1 MNPMHARRARGFTLI
16 ELLAAIALFGILSA
30 MLFQMIKNGLDLWK
44 TGETRKE
51 SIEKTTALIDQLA
64 SDLSMLV
71 SEQQPGAVDA
81 PVRFVSDYGLFDLDG
96 DKAEEAYVQRLRF
109 VRACPEER
117 FDARLRSAGETAGA
131 AGTSD
136 DLTVGGGAAARAPG
150 GLAEIAYTTIR
161 LPAPKGTDPAP
172 MKLVRM
178 FRTPIASADSVF
190 AQGALDDAKRVL
202 QDGTVMADNV
212 LYLGFVFWSR
222 DTRSWDDEVNSP
234 EGPLSTWDSTRAT
247 LLDRNGPNRFL
258 LAKDKT
264 SLARSDDD
272 VVPRFVRVT
281 LVLEQDE
288 DEARRLFL
296 GADLAASA
304 KSMRVS
310 DLRAFEMGSRAHKFV
325 KVDSEWI
332 AYTDVVA
339 GEVRVLRGQRGTAAV
354 QHAEGARI
362 HFGETI
368 ERTIEIP
375 VYREDWNDE

>member
-1 MNPMHARRARGFTLI
+1 MNPLHARRARGFTLV

-51 SIEKTTALIDQLA
+51 SIEKTTALVDQLV

-71 SEQQPGAVDA
+71 AEQVPGATDA
-81 PVRFVSDYGLFDLDG
+81 PVRLVSDYGLFDLDG
-96 DKAEEAYVQRLRF
+96 DKTEEAYIQRLRF

-136 DLTVGGGAAARAPG
+136 DLTVGGGTAARAPG

-161 LPAPKGTDPAP
+161 MPAPKGTDPAP
-172 MKLVRM
+172 MMLVRM

-190 AQGALDDAKRVL
+190 AQGALDEAKRVL
-202 QDGTVMADNV
+202 QDGTVMAENV
-212 LYLGFVFWSR
+212 LYLGFEFWSR
-222 DTRSWDDEVNSP
+222 DTRSWTDAMNTP
-234 EGPLSTWDSTRAT
+234 EGPQSTWDSTRAL
-247 LLDRNGPNRFL
+247 LLDASGPNRFL

-264 SLARSDDD
+264 SLARADDD

-281 LVLEQDE
+281 LVLAQDS
-288 DEARRLFL
+288 DEARRLL
-296 GADLAASA
+296 LAADLPASG
-304 KSMRVS
+304 KSMRVG
-310 DLRAFEMGSRAHKFV
+310 DLRPFETGSRSHRFV
-325 KVDSEWI
+325 KIDSEWI
-332 AYTDVVA
+332 AYTDVA
-339 GEVRVLRGQRGTAAV
+339 GGEVRVLRGQRGTAAV